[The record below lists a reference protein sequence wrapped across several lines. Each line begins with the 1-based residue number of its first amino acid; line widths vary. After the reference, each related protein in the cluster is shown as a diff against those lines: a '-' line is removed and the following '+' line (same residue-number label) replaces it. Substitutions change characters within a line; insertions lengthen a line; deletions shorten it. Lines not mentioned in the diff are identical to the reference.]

1 MQVGR
6 FSLFILVEGDH
17 KIPKKA
23 NNEKFVY
30 SNVPDSP
37 KVGGWMV
44 GWIGRWAG
52 TFFTPAH
59 DGRYGNNFMTA
70 FCYGSAFLESSPPFL
85 GLPKKYASVQKLK

>member
-6 FSLFILVEGDH
+6 FYLFILVEGDH

-44 GWIGRWAG
+44 GWIGR
-52 TFFTPAH
+52 
-59 DGRYGNNFMTA
+59 YLL
-70 FCYGSAFLESSPPFL
+70 YSS
-85 GLPKKYASVQKLK
+85 SR